1 MALLTVQNETSR
13 VLNRPEVGGSGVSP
27 DAVGGN
33 VLDPLPFP
41 FNANGTLAANGDPGD
56 SKQLGIHARDLSVRT
71 QAQQPMIPADEW
83 AALVQAGVVSLTF
96 AADAQS
102 LDAED
107 ALGAAL

>member
-1 MALLTVQNETSR
+1 MALLTVTNETSR
-13 VLNRPEVGGSGVSP
+13 ILNRPETGGNGVSP

-41 FNANGTLAANGDPGD
+41 FNANGTIAASG
-56 SKQLGIHARDLSVRT
+56 SKQLGVHARDLSVR
-71 QAQQPMIPADEW
+71 QQPQQPMIPADEW
-83 AALVQAGVVSLTF
+83 AALVQAGTVSLAF

-102 LDAED
+102 TDAED